1 MALATRRK
9 QREIQEMDSTLS
21 LELPSDLL
29 HSARM
34 TVDEVK
40 VELAVLLFQ
49 KERVSLG
56 RAADFAGMPVGEFL
70 TLLASRKI
78 GCHASAAEALEDA
91 RRIDLIHAAI
101 ETLE

>member
-1 MALATRRK
+1 MALATPRK
-9 QREIQEMDSTLS
+9 QGENDGMESTLS

-40 VELAVLLFQ
+40 VELAVLLFER
-49 KERVSLG
+49 ERVSLG
-56 RAADFAGMPVGEFL
+56 RAAAFAGMPVGEFL

-78 GCHASAAEALEDA
+78 GCHGSVSEALEDA
-91 RRIDLIHAAI
+91 RKI
-101 ETLE
+101 ETLLDAGK